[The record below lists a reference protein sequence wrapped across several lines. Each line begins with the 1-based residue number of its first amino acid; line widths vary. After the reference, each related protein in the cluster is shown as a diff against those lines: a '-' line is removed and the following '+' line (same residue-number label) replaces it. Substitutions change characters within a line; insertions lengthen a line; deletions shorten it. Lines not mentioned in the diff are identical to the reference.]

1 MAWVL
6 AVDTGNTLTR
16 LAAVA
21 DGEMLALARLP
32 TMAADFSDLV
42 ASFVKRLRAA
52 CNKPPLAVGISCVVP
67 ELTAILEGAVVDA
80 GGSVVTI
87 GPENGIGLLTVYRPP
102 EALGSD
108 RFANA
113 MAAWE
118 CFGAPCIA
126 VDLGTALTVE
136 VVDTEAVLCGGVLF
150 PGLEAASTA
159 LVGSTARL
167 ASVPLRQRVGA
178 IGESTEAGIAAG
190 LGHGFPALI
199 EGLLARIREEL
210 GCEAPGVL
218 TGGGV
223 HSLPILPQGIQ
234 LWDPHL
240 TLRGIASL
248 AGASLGRGSRAC

>member
-6 AVDTGNTLTR
+6 AVDTGNTVTR

-21 DGEMLALARLP
+21 NGEVLALARLP
-32 TMAADFSDLV
+32 TRATDFPDLV
-42 ASFVKRLRAA
+42 AGFVERIRAGR
-52 CNKPPLAVGISCVVP
+52 NKPALAVGISCVVP
-67 ELTAILEGAVVDA
+67 ELTAILEEAVVDS
-80 GGSVVTI
+80 GGVVVTI
-87 GPENGIGLLTVYRPP
+87 GPENGTGLVTAYRPL

-118 CFGAPCIA
+118 CLGAPCIA

-136 VVDTEAVLCGGVLF
+136 VVDTEAVLRGGVLF
-150 PGLEAASTA
+150 PGLEAANAA

-167 ASVPLRQRVGA
+167 APLSLCQRVGV
-178 IGESTEAGIAAG
+178 IGGSTAAGIAAG
-190 LGHGFPALI
+190 LGYGFPALI

-210 GCEAPGVL
+210 SYEAPGVL

-223 HSLPILPQGIQ
+223 RSLAILPQGIQ

-240 TLRGIASL
+240 TLRGVASL
-248 AGASLGRGSRAC
+248 AGASLARGLHA